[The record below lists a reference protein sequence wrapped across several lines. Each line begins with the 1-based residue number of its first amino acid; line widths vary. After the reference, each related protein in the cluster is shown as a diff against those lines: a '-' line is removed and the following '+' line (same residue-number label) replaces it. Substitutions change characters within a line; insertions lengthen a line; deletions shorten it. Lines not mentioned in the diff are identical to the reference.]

1 MGDVCVCVRGCVCAS
16 VSGVCVC
23 VSGVYVH
30 VCVLCVHVLWYVGN
44 HVRVCTCVLRI
55 TKYLFIANS
64 IM

>member
-1 MGDVCVCVRGCVCAS
+1 MCVCVVVYVRVFRVC
-16 VSGVCVC
+16 VCVC